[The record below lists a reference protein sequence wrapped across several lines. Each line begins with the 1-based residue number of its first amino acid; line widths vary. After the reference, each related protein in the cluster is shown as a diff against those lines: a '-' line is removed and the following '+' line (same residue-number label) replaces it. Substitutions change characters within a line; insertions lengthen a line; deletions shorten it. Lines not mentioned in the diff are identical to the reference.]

1 MTTANLSATNQ
12 PMYEA
17 PSWTRALAQVVSYF
31 FHPLFVPIMVVW
43 LILYQHPI
51 NYLLTDDPIRLR
63 LMAMTFINTVFLP
76 GFVIFLLWR
85 LKFIPNMYLE
95 SRKDRIIPLNVVI
108 IFYFWAFYVG
118 RNLEAI
124 PMAMQQWL
132 LGVFLA
138 SCAAM
143 FCNIFFKI
151 SLHTIS
157 AGGAVLFFVLRM
169 TVDPY
174 WPMWWLAPVV
184 LLAGL
189 VGTARLLRSAH
200 EPGEVYGGYLAGA
213 LCQLAAILII
223 H

>member
-1 MTTANLSATNQ
+1 MTANISTTTSSNYQ
-12 PMYEA
+12 A
-17 PSWTRALAQVVSYF
+17 PVWSRSLAQVVSYI
-31 FHPLFVPIMVVW
+31 FHPLFVPIIVVW

-51 NYLLTDDPIRLR
+51 NYLLTDAPIRLR

-95 SRKDRIIPLNVVI
+95 SLKDRIIPLNVVL

-124 PMAMQQWL
+124 PVAMQQWL
-132 LGVFLA
+132 MGVFLA

-151 SLHTIS
+151 SLHTIA
-157 AGGAVLFFVLRM
+157 AGGAVMFFVIRM
-169 TVDPY
+169 SADAY

-184 LLAGL
+184 LVAGI
-189 VGTARLLRSAH
+189 VGTARLLRNAH
-200 EPGEVYGGYLAGA
+200 NPGEVYAGYLAGA
-213 LCQLAAILII
+213 LCQLAAMLII

>member
-1 MTTANLSATNQ
+1 MTANISNTVHPAYL
-12 PMYEA
+12 A
-17 PSWTRALAQVVSYF
+17 PRWSRALAQLVSYI
-31 FHPLFVPIMVVW
+31 FHPLFVPIVVVW
-43 LILYQHPI
+43 LLLYQHPI
-51 NYLLTDDPIRLR
+51 NYLLTDAPIRLR

-85 LKFIPNMYLE
+85 LKFIPNVYLE
-95 SRKDRIIPLNVVI
+95 GLKDRIIPLNVVL

-151 SLHTIS
+151 SLHTIA
-157 AGGAVLFFVLRM
+157 AGGAVMFFVLR
-169 TVDPY
+169 TYADDY
-174 WPMWWLAPVV
+174 WPLWWLAPVV
-184 LLAGL
+184 LLAGI
-189 VGTARLLRSAH
+189 VGTARLLRGAH
-200 EPGEVYGGYLAGA
+200 RPGEVYAGYLAGA
-213 LCQLAAILII
+213 VCQGAAVLII
-223 H
+223 N

>member
-1 MTTANLSATNQ
+1 MTANISAKANNPFQ
-12 PMYEA
+12 SPRW
-17 PSWTRALAQVVSYF
+17 SRVLAQLVSYV
-31 FHPLFVPIMVVW
+31 FHPLFVPILVVW

-51 NYLLTDDPIRLR
+51 NYLLTDAPIRLR
-63 LMAMTFINTVFLP
+63 LIAMTFINTVFLP

-95 SRKDRIIPLNVVI
+95 LRNDRIIPLNVVL

-124 PMAMQQWL
+124 PLAMQQWL

-143 FCNIFFKI
+143 FSNIFFKI
-151 SLHTIS
+151 SLHTIA
-157 AGGAVLFFVLRM
+157 AGGAVMFFVLRM
-169 TVDPY
+169 KADAY

-184 LLAGL
+184 LVAGM
-189 VGTARLLRSAH
+189 VGSARLLRSAH
-200 EPGEVYGGYLAGA
+200 EPGEIYAGYLVGA